1 MKNKYHRTLFRSPL
15 LAFALASGVAH
26 AGTTDVAPAPV
37 APASPEWLSVS
48 GYAGIAYTYLDNTR
62 NETFADGGS
71 PLDAVKVGFT
81 GDFGSV
87 GAYTSLFW
95 TPGFNYPGNLPN
107 GDEVG
112 ILDAYLTYK
121 TGDFTFTA
129 GKYLSW
135 LGYEA
140 FDLVNMTQLSYAN
153 NQLAAIPAYHTGVKF
168 DYATDV
174 WGGGISVSDS
184 VFGDP
189 TAFFKGDDSVS
200 NGLGYEAYVTYKGID
215 KLTLWAG
222 LGIDDIEGAP
232 NQATYDFWVS
242 YALTEQLTL
251 AYEFAYHDSDI
262 REGVQGL
269 VYAKYAF
276 TDKFSTVLRAS
287 FDEGKGFED
296 ERRYTV
302 SPTYVIN
309 DNLLVRSELTY
320 IEGSVGGDGLF
331 SGVQAVLT
339 F

>member
-1 MKNKYHRTLFRSPL
+1 MKNKYHRTLFRNPL
-15 LAFALASGVAH
+15 LALALASGVAY

-81 GDFGSV
+81 GDFGAI

-95 TPGFNYPGNLPN
+95 TPGFNNPGNLPN
-107 GDEVG
+107 GDEAG

-153 NQLAAIPAYHTGVKF
+153 NQLGAIPAYHTGIKF
-168 DYATDV
+168 DYSTDV
-174 WGGGISVSDS
+174 WGAGINVSDS
-184 VFGDP
+184 IRGGP
-189 TAFFKGDDSVS
+189 GFFNGDDSVS
-200 NGLGYEAYVTYKGID
+200 NGLGYEAYVAYKGID
-215 KLTLWAG
+215 KLTIWAG
-222 LGIDDIEGAP
+222 LAIDDTDGLPTAS
-232 NQATYDFWVS
+232 TYDFWVS
-242 YALTEQLTL
+242 YALTDQLTL
-251 AYEFAYHDSDI
+251 AYEIAYHDRDVV
-262 REGVQGL
+262 EGIQGL